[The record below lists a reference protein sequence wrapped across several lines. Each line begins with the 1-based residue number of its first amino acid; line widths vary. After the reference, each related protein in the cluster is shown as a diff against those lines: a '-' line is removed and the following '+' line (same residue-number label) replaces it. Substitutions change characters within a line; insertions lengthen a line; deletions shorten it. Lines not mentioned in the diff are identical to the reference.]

1 MKKPLITIL
10 FSLAFGLAITAPANA
25 SFDEGI
31 AALETGNY
39 TIALREF
46 RPLAEKGNANAQLG
60 LGLMYAEGKGVA
72 QDYKEAV
79 NWIRK
84 AAMQGDVDAQYRLGA
99 IYFNGLGVVQD
110 HKEAVNWFRKAAMQ
124 GDVSAKYNLSFMY
137 AQGQGVA
144 KNYVIA
150 YALFNTA
157 SVTDNE
163 AHKGRSELTKMMT
176 PAQIEAG
183 QALTRRMQT
192 VGIDKALK

>member
-1 MKKPLITIL
+1 MKKPLITAL
-10 FSLAFGLAITAPANA
+10 LALALAITSPANA
-25 SFDEGI
+25 GLDEGI
-31 AALETGNY
+31 AALEAGNY
-39 TIALREF
+39 AVALREF
-46 RPLAEKGNANAQLG
+46 QALAKKENPYAQLM
-60 LGLMYAEGKGVA
+60 LGMMYAEGKGVA
-72 QDYKEAV
+72 QDDTEAV

-99 IYFNGLGVVQD
+99 MYFNGLGVIQD
-110 HKEAVNWFRKAAMQ
+110 HKEAVNWFRKAARQ
-124 GDVSAKYNLSFMY
+124 GDVSAQYNLSFMY

-157 SVTDNE
+157 SVTDSE

-176 PAQIEAG
+176 PAQIKAG
-183 QALTRRMQT
+183 QALAQRMQA